1 MRLNVAEQTLEQVK
15 TEALAKIRAEKIRVR
30 DGGVMVGVV
39 LFDTDSRAR
48 IAYAEL
54 ALRLAANPAYVVDD
68 WKASEGVWVRM
79 DGEMFG
85 ALMAAGEAHI
95 AAVFTWQRLVESAVG
110 LAATKAEVRRL
121 RARRW
126 VRWCRWWERLS
137 ARRRGCSCRA
147 CSDRGRPWR
156 KM

>member
-1 MRLNVAEQTLEQVK
+1 MRINVAERTLDEIK
-15 TEALAKIRAEKIRVR
+15 AEKLAEIRAEKIRAR
-30 DGGVMVGVV
+30 DGGVMVGTT
-39 LFDTDSRAR
+39 LFDSDGPAR

-95 AAVFTWQRLVESAVG
+95 AAVFTWQRTVEAAVE
-110 LAATKAEVRRL
+110 LATTKAEVRAL
-121 RARRW
+121 N
-126 VRWCRWWERLS
+126 LS
-137 ARRRGCSCRA
+137 FL
-147 CSDRGRPWR
+147 P
-156 KM
+156 

>member
-1 MRLNVAEQTLEQVK
+1 MRLEVGTRTIEQLKE
-15 TEALAKIRAEKIRVR
+15 EALAKIRAEKIRAR
-30 DGGVMVGVV
+30 DGGVLVGAV
-39 LFDTDSRAR
+39 LFDTDAAAR

-95 AAVFTWQRLVESAVG
+95 AAVFTWQRLVESAVE
-110 LAATKAEVRRL
+110 LATTKAEVRAL
-121 RARRW
+121 N
-126 VRWCRWWERLS
+126 LS
-137 ARRRGCSCRA
+137 FL
-147 CSDRGRPWR
+147 P
-156 KM
+156 